1 MTAEWFTE
9 PEGFIAETAWGRFQ
23 DTPIFRSLAR
33 EHNVAVTHRNGGYI
47 AYDGPPL
54 VATLRPDEE
63 VISKGDRS
71 FRKALLIEAIADGGY
86 GE

>member
-33 EHNVAVTHRNGGYI
+33 KHNVAVTTNENR
-47 AYDGPPL
+47 A
-54 VATLRPDEE
+54 
-63 VISKGDRS
+63 
-71 FRKALLIEAIADGGY
+71 FRKALLIKAIANWGY
-86 GE
+86 DTDLDDRALDEFE